1 MLRPNFWPEGSKIVD
16 NPSQVAEIF
25 SREERSAKIAEIQKI
40 LREQSRTLPEKEKK
54 GLLAKLFD
62 LMEED
67 EVARAGEFDTQGN
80 MHASSQIEKD
90 EMCAVE
96 SVPARAVND
105 SDIEEGSGKLVA

>member
-1 MLRPNFWPEGSKIVD
+1 MRFTEFWPEGSKIIN

-25 SREERSAKIAEIQKI
+25 SHEERSAKIAKIQTT

-67 EVARAGEFDTQGN
+67 EVARAGEFNTEGN

-90 EMCAVE
+90 EVYAVE

-105 SDIEEGSGKLVA
+105 SDIGEGGGKLAA